1 MSILTVCA
9 VLRCCGGRPRLTV
22 QVTRIWDCY
31 LFEGEVFMLRTAV
44 GILKLYQLK
53 LEAGSYEEIMCHVS
67 RLPQDISEAD
77 LFNCIASVTIDA
89 VCGARA
95 VDTIPARVPF

>member
-1 MSILTVCA
+1 MCGAA
-9 VLRCCGGRPRLTV
+9 VLRRGRPRLTV

-53 LEAGSYEEIMCHVS
+53 LEAGSYE
-67 RLPQDISEAD
+67 
-77 LFNCIASVTIDA
+77 
-89 VCGARA
+89 
-95 VDTIPARVPF
+95 